1 MVRVGR
7 LEMGIFKS
15 MLSARNQTK
24 LRDFIFIKFQKGQ
37 NKRRSGFPVSRHPSG
52 VDGPRGNFREF
63 PKPEV
68 TIAWGYVFSKIH
80 RA

>member
-1 MVRVGR
+1 MQ
-7 LEMGIFKS
+7 E
-15 MLSARNQTK
+15 ARQSYV

-68 TIAWGYVFSKIH
+68 MIAGGMYLVKSIEVKMY
-80 RA
+80 